1 MAVKVGMVSLGC
13 SKNQVDAEIMLA
25 LLKKGGY
32 ALCADADEC
41 DVVIVNT
48 CGFIEDA
55 KRESI
60 EQILEFCQRKAQGEL
75 KVVVVTGCLA
85 ERYRQQL
92 VEEIPEADVVLGI
105 GANASIVEAV
115 EQALN
120 GQRTTSFPEKDK
132 LMLNGERVLANENY
146 FAYLKL
152 ADGCD
157 NRCTYCAIPLIRGSF
172 RSRKMEDILDEAQRL
187 ADMGVRE
194 LNVVAQ
200 DTTRYGEDLYGK
212 LMLPELLEKLCQID
226 KLHWIRVLYC
236 YPDRVTDELLEVMN
250 REEKLVKY
258 IDLPIQ
264 HCDGTVL
271 SRMNRRGDRE
281 SLTALMERIR
291 EQVPGVTIRTTLIT
305 GFPGETE
312 EQFESLCGFVK
323 DVKFDR
329 LGCFAYSREED
340 TPAASFGDQIDE
352 EDKQR
357 RAEVIMET
365 QYAIMEQKNLA
376 QVGSTLE
383 VLAEGY
389 DRETG
394 LCFGRSRMDAPDI
407 DSYVYFYADKKPR
420 PGSFVNVRITKAVG
434 YDLIGETT
442 A

>member
-1 MAVKVGMVSLGC
+1 
-13 SKNQVDAEIMLA
+13 
-25 LLKKGGY
+25 
-32 ALCADADEC
+32 
-41 DVVIVNT
+41 
-48 CGFIEDA
+48 
-55 KRESI
+55 
-60 EQILEFCQRKAQGEL
+60 
-75 KVVVVTGCLA
+75 
-85 ERYRQQL
+85 
-92 VEEIPEADVVLGI
+92 
-105 GANASIVEAV
+105 
-115 EQALN
+115 
-120 GQRTTSFPEKDK
+120 
-132 LMLNGERVLANENY
+132 
-146 FAYLKL
+146 
-152 ADGCD
+152 
-157 NRCTYCAIPLIRGSF
+157 
-172 RSRKMEDILDEAQRL
+172 MEDILDEAQRL